1 MSILA
6 LEKLL
11 SNSSYPQKTILEK
24 LVCHYCDLKKEDLF
38 TQLDHEI
45 STERLTMIKNWYHA
59 YTVDKKPLEYIIWS
73 VKFTWISFKVNP
85 KTLIPR
91 PETEYMI
98 EAVNEHITNHSS
110 NDFHILDV
118 WTWCWVLGQ
127 AVYYHNQ
134 DSISQVLLTELD
146 NETLEVAKSNAKS
159 LFPSDAPISFLEAS
173 LLDHDN
179 ITSFL
184 SHSPSILVAN
194 LPYIPEQL
202 FDDNTDVWIK
212 KREPKMAFVWG
223 EDGCD
228 LYRVMFDQ
236 LLKAISSWGNEAM
249 SKDLTLFLEMMTRQ
263 VDVLRKEYPQL
274 EFEEVKTFHFNIR
287 IVKATIKHNKS

>member
-1 MSILA
+1 MSILT

-11 SNSSYPQKTILEK
+11 SNSSYPQKSILEK
-24 LVCHYCDLKKEDLF
+24 LVCHYCELEKEDLF
-38 TQLDHEI
+38 TKLDYEI
-45 STERLTMIKNWYHA
+45 STDLLAMIKDGYHA

-73 VKFTWISFKVNP
+73 VRFTGISFKVSP

-98 EAVNEHITNHSS
+98 QAVNEHIADHSS
-110 NDFHILDV
+110 NDIHILDV
-118 WTWCWVLGQ
+118 WTWCGVLGQ
-127 AVYYHNQ
+127 AVYFHNQ
-134 DSISQVLLTELD
+134 ASITQVLLTELD
-146 NETLEVAKSNAKS
+146 NDTLEVAKSNAKS
-159 LFPSDAPISFLEAS
+159 LFPSDAPISFLQAS
-173 LLDHDN
+173 LLDHEDIN
-179 ITSFL
+179 NYLT
-184 SHSPSILVAN
+184 HSPCILVAN

-236 LLKAISSWGNEAM
+236 LLKRNGETEKQRNREIVM
-249 SKDLTLFLEMMTRQ
+249 FLEMMTWQ
-263 VDVLRKEYPQL
+263 VDVLRKEYPAF

-287 IVKATIKHNKS
+287 IVRGWMK